1 MTLDSLL
8 GEQPDA
14 AARERRT
21 ERMEQRVR
29 PTVKR
34 IIEAAAAATGQD
46 RSDFVTNAAY
56 ERAVAVLEDR
66 LATRL
71 PAERFVAF
79 AAALDGPGRPG
90 ERLRELMDEYER
102 DVDDP
107 IRG

>member
-8 GEQPDA
+8 IGQPGA
-14 AARERRT
+14 VARERRT

-34 IIEAAAAATGQD
+34 IIEAAAAASGQD
-46 RSDFVTNAAY
+46 RSDFVTTAAY

-71 PAERFVAF
+71 PAERFAAF
-79 AAALDGPGRPG
+79 AAALDGPGRPS
-90 ERLRELMDEYER
+90 ERLVELMKEYER
-102 DVDDP
+102 GVDDP